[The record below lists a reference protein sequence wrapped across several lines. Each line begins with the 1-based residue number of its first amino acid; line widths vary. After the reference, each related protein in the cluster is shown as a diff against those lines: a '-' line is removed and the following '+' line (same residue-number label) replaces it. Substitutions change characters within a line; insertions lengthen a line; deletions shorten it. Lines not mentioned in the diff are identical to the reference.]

1 MKKAIALIL
10 FILLFGELMSHPGIG
25 IVKDSKGNIFY
36 TDLKHIWKLTPD
48 GKKTIAVSNV
58 HSHEI
63 YLDKDDNLFGEH
75 LWYEG
80 EATKKWGHYVW
91 CLRNDGKLEKI
102 INNKEGFLSN
112 YSFKRDDAGNMYWV
126 ERFNTSRFMKKTPDG
141 RVSKFAEGKFK
152 NIRWMIS
159 TKEGILYFIDAGE
172 SLYRID
178 QNSEITEIA
187 SKLGEVS
194 SVFTVIDQDHNAYAP
209 WIDSDNNVYVPLLD
223 SRKVKRVSP
232 DGKIETVLT
241 TAQSW
246 GPAAGLFDEK
256 GNLWLL
262 EYGGGFDARVRMIA
276 KNDIGKETGRG
287 RNVFFSLILPFGLI
301 SGFLVAIVLLL
312 IRLYRFL
319 NKKLVRA

>member
-1 MKKAIALIL
+1 MKKTIILIALI
-10 FILLFGELMSHPGIG
+10 FLLGELFSHPGIG

-48 GKKTIAVSNV
+48 GTKTIAVENV

-80 EATKKWGHYVW
+80 EATDKWGHYVW

-112 YSFKRDDAGNMYWV
+112 YSFVRDDAGNMYWV
-126 ERFNTSRFMKKTPDG
+126 ERFKPSRFMKKSSDG
-141 RVSKFAEGKFK
+141 KVSKLAEGKLK

-172 SLYRID
+172 SLFRIE
-178 QNSEITEIA
+178 QNGKISEIA
-187 SKLGEVS
+187 SDLGEVS
-194 SVFTVIDQDHNAYAP
+194 SVFTIIDQDHNAYGP
-209 WIDSDNNVYVPLLD
+209 WTDSDNNFYIPLLD

-232 DGKIETVLT
+232 AGKIETVLT
-241 TAQSW
+241 TDQGW
-246 GPAAGLFDEK
+246 GPASGLFDEE

-262 EYGGGFDARVRMIA
+262 EYGGGFDVRVRMIA
-276 KNDIGKETGRG
+276 KHDIGKETGRG
-287 RNVFFSLILPFGLI
+287 RNLLLSLILPFTLI
-301 SGFLVAIVLLL
+301 SGFLVTVVILL
-312 IRLYRFL
+312 IRLHRFL
-319 NKKLVRA
+319 SRKMVGA